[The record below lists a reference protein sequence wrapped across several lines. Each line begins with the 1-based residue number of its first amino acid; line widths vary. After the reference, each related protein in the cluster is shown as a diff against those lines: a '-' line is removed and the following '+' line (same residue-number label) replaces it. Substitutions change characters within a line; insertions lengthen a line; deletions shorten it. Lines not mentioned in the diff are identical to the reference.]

1 MSSSSQT
8 FAERLLEARKAL
20 GLTQGQVAQEFQISR
35 SAYGFYET
43 GRTEPSIA
51 FIRAFCERY
60 SISANYLFGLS
71 DTMALVDA
79 SAIFPAFT
87 FQRDWLDGLP
97 PQHRQAILVLVD
109 ACRRAAGLDA
119 KKSSPQQD

>member
-1 MSSSSQT
+1 MDST
-8 FAERLLEARKAL
+8 FSARLSDARKSL
-20 GLTQGQVAQEFQISR
+20 GLTQEQVAREVGVSR
-35 SAYGFYET
+35 AAYSSYEL
-43 GRTEPSIA
+43 GRNEPSIA
-51 FIRAFCERY
+51 FISTFCARY
-60 SISANYLFGLS
+60 RISANYLFGLS

-79 SAIFPAFT
+79 SSIFPAFA